1 MSTKTWATY
10 GAVFVAG
17 ALVVGGVWSV
27 VAITGNQ
34 VSPATPAPSALSAS
48 EEADTTNAGQP
59 ADNTAAE
66 QPVAQER
73 PVATEQADGLTPIG
87 SVARNQMVT
96 IAGTVD
102 RITDEDEFYLRDNTG
117 SIKVWTGNSFFTV
130 EPGETVQVSGFVD
143 DGLFIEVYATEIVR
157 ESGDVIQISG
167 YSSSQ

>member
-1 MSTKTWATY
+1 
-10 GAVFVAG
+10 
-17 ALVVGGVWSV
+17 
-27 VAITGNQ
+27 
-34 VSPATPAPSALSAS
+34 
-48 EEADTTNAGQP
+48 
-59 ADNTAAE
+59 
-66 QPVAQER
+66 
-73 PVATEQADGLTPIG
+73 
-87 SVARNQMVT
+87 MVT

-143 DGLFIEVYATEIVR
+143 DDLFIEVYATEIVR